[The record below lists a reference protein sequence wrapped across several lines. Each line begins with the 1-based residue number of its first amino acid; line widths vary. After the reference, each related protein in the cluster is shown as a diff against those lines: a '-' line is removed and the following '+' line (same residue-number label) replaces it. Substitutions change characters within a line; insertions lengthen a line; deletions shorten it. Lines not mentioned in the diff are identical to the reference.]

1 MCSLCMKFYF
11 VIPAFRESYGTVLSC
26 GAVYITVLFSL
37 FKFVWKKI
45 CSGISFNMKPPLQ
58 YFLHDHSF
66 FQCITSWN
74 LLGVLTLAI

>member
-1 MCSLCMKFYF
+1 MCSLCMKFYV

-58 YFLHDHSF
+58 YFYMIIPFSSVLHHETYWEF
-66 FQCITSWN
+66 
-74 LLGVLTLAI
+74 